1 MIPYLYGS
9 LSFCQYRLN
18 DSSIVFEVIRTISI
32 FYEKVLSTQKHLT
45 TKNQLPKQKQTN
57 QKQQRNNFSRK
68 KLLRGG
74 GDSLFCILV
83 FFYAQNIFVK
93 KNKQV

>member
-32 FYEKVLSTQKHLT
+32 FLRKGFERTTTPYNQKPT
-45 TKNQLPKQKQTN
+45 TKTETN
-57 QKQQRNNFSRK
+57 K
-68 KLLRGG
+68 
-74 GDSLFCILV
+74 
-83 FFYAQNIFVK
+83 
-93 KNKQV
+93 

>member
-32 FYEKVLSTQKHLT
+32 FLRKGSEHTKTPHNQKPTTKTETNKSKTTKKQFFTQKT
-45 TKNQLPKQKQTN
+45 SK
-57 QKQQRNNFSRK
+57 
-68 KLLRGG
+68 RGG
-74 GDSLFCILV
+74 GFIILHFGV
-83 FFYAQNIFVK
+83 FLRSKYLR
-93 KNKQV
+93 